1 MHSKT
6 KFKNSKEEFEVIDFM
21 PRFQDEKGYYHA
33 PPEIIRLIKP
43 IKGTP
48 NVKFLY
54 EPKLEYAQG
63 TTSYENKKDHV
74 VSYVD
79 YPVHDS
85 LFLYIIG
92 LITIWLIKN
101 FNHL

>member
-1 MHSKT
+1 
-6 KFKNSKEEFEVIDFM
+6 M

-63 TTSYENKKDHV
+63 TTSYENKKDHI

-85 LFLYIIG
+85 LFLYSNG
-92 LITIWLIKN
+92 SYSDLINKKFQSLNKIRFFCCLLYTSDAADD
-101 FNHL
+101 